1 MNLDVLNTQG
11 KNSGSFVLDPLVFD
25 GKINHELM
33 HQAVVIYLSNQ
44 RKGLASTKTRGQ
56 VRGGGKKPWRQ
67 KGTGRARAGSIRSPL
82 WRKGGTIFGPK
93 PHSFYK
99 ELPKRMKVLALK
111 SALNAKLND
120 NELFVLEALKIDSPK
135 TKSFFAILKN
145 LKVDTERVRFVI
157 DSVDDNLKLA
167 CRNIERVRVDIDS
180 NLNTHDALDCKK
192 IVFTKNALQ
201 ATQERVKKWLKQE
214 VSTRS

>member
-1 MNLDVLNTQG
+1 
-11 KNSGSFVLDPLVFD
+11 
-25 GKINHELM
+25 
-33 HQAVVIYLSNQ
+33 
-44 RKGLASTKTRGQ
+44 
-56 VRGGGKKPWRQ
+56 
-67 KGTGRARAGSIRSPL
+67 
-82 WRKGGTIFGPK
+82 
-93 PHSFYK
+93 
-99 ELPKRMKVLALK
+99 MKVLAIK